1 MEEEFLSTLLLCFSL
16 KIHLDISLL
25 IRTGGVNEVGFLHRE
40 GRVDQSPSGIP
51 YHTELQLQTLL
62 VSPTSSQ

>member
-1 MEEEFLSTLLLCFSL
+1 MEEEFLSTLLCFSL

-25 IRTGGVNEVGFLHRE
+25 IRTGGVNEIGFLHRE